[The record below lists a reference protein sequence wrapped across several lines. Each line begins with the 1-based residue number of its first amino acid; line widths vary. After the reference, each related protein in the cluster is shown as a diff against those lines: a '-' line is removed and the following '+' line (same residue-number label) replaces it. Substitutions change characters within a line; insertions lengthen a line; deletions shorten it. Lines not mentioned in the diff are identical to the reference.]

1 MMLKIFL
8 SVIYQVKEFL
18 EDASRDAETLEKQK
32 CLRPSSVP
40 IKACIF
46 EALGGPPAASL
57 VPRLCWECTLKPG
70 DTVQVISLVANYS
83 C

>member
-8 SVIYQVKEFL
+8 SVIYQVKKFL

-46 EALGGPPAASL
+46 EALGGPPAKSSKY
-57 VPRLCWECTLKPG
+57 RFTFYLKAIG
-70 DTVQVISLVANYS
+70 N
-83 C
+83 